1 MIFYMLIGCSGPWN
15 EVKQVMI
22 YDFRIREKNQNNE
35 MVLEEGLWKN
45 SIQFIII
52 WAIDLYWQL
61 FLVLRTWQK
70 VVMFPWIVDVKV
82 G

>member
-35 MVLEEGLWKN
+35 MVLEEGL
-45 SIQFIII
+45 
-52 WAIDLYWQL
+52 
-61 FLVLRTWQK
+61 
-70 VVMFPWIVDVKV
+70 
-82 G
+82 